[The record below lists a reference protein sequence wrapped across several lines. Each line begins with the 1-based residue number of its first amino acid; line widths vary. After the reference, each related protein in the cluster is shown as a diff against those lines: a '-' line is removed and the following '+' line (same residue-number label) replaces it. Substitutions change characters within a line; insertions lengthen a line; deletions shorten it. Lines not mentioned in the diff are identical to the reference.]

1 MELSEL
7 ELLSQGAEG
16 KVYATEFLG
25 RPAVIKERVSK
36 QYRVA
41 ALDLKINKQR
51 LLQEARCM
59 VKCRRAGVRTPCIFM
74 VDQRNYRLCMERV
87 AGATLKLLLKKQLEE
102 SGGSGGEGGGNSY
115 ADISRQWAKQVG
127 IAIGKMHD
135 ADIVHGD
142 LTTSNIMVVEEG
154 GNNNP
159 EVDAALP
166 PPSVVLIDFG
176 LGMMQCTIEDKAVD
190 LYVLERAFLSTHPGS
205 ADIVQAILD
214 SYRFASRKGS
224 PVLVKLEQVRMRGRK
239 RDMFG

>member
-1 MELSEL
+1 MELI
-7 ELLSQGAEG
+7 SQGAEG
-16 KVYATEFLG
+16 KVYATSFLG
-25 RPAVIKERVSK
+25 RAAVVKERVSK

-41 ALDLKINKQR
+41 ALDVKINKQR

-74 VDQRNYRLCMERV
+74 VDQRNYRLCMERI
-87 AGATLKLLLKKQLEE
+87 AGSTLKALLKKQIEAG
-102 SGGSGGEGGGNSY
+102 SGSGGY
-115 ADISRQWAKQVG
+115 ADICRHWAKQVG
-127 IAIGKMHD
+127 MAIGKMHD

-154 GNNNP
+154 SNNNP
-159 EVDAALP
+159 DVDATLAP
-166 PPSVVLIDFG
+166 PTVVLIDFG
-176 LGMMQCTIEDKAVD
+176 LGTMQSSIEDKAVD

-205 ADIVQAILD
+205 ADIVQAILE

-224 PVLVKLEQVRMRGRK
+224 PVLHKLEQVRMRGRK